1 MSDPRRTSSARDE
14 SPRSNKG
21 VLLGG
26 AFVFALVSLV
36 AVLLY
41 SRQESAPIVPAPTSA
56 ADAPAVEPSISVA
69 VQPEQSVSG
78 SQVNPA
84 PTVVVTDERGR
95 PVAGATVSASVDPG
109 SFADGSVTEAKTDA
123 EGKAVF
129 DALRV
134 AKAGAHRLSFTAVG
148 YAPVRSAEFVVRFGI
163 PRVLSL
169 VREPQN
175 GAAGVPV
182 PGEPAVRVTDDAG
195 NPVPGVNVDAL
206 LDVPGAAD
214 KVATVPTNVEGLAVF
229 SDIVIPSP
237 GIDYR
242 LKFDARAAG
251 VNDVVSSPF
260 TLTNS

>member
-1 MSDPRRTSSARDE
+1 
-14 SPRSNKG
+14 
-21 VLLGG
+21 LLGG
-26 AFVFALVSLV
+26 AFVFALFGLV
-36 AVLLY
+36 GALLY
-41 SRQESAPIVPAPTSA
+41 FRQDSAPFVPASSVADVPT
-56 ADAPAVEPSISVA
+56 VEPSISVA

-78 SQVNPA
+78 SQVSPA

-109 SFADGSVTEAKTDA
+109 LFADGSVTEAKTDA

-129 DALRV
+129 EALRV
-134 AKAGAHRLSFTAVG
+134 TQAGAYRISFTAVG

-175 GAAGVPV
+175 GAAGAPV

-195 NPVPGVNVDAL
+195 NPVPGINVTAIL
-206 LDVPGAAD
+206 ETPGSAG
-214 KVATVPTNVEGLAVF
+214 KLATVRTDADGFAVF
-229 SDIVIPSP
+229 PDIVISAP
-237 GIDYR
+237 GDDYR

-251 VNDVVSSPF
+251 VNDVTSSPF
-260 TLTNS
+260 NLTNS